1 MPGAYPYY
9 DGAKIEGVT
18 PQSAQNQNGYTQNPI
33 QIANGGYTMLKL
45 IGDKQYPERAK
56 VYIDGHEIH
65 GVREI
70 VFTHKA
76 CSLPKMKICLDGT
89 RLEMNALGVEI
100 KEYARVEICRQ

>member
-18 PQSAQNQNGYTQNPI
+18 PSSAQNQNGYTQTPI
-33 QIANGGYTMLKL
+33 QTANGGYIMIQV
-45 IGDKQYPERAK
+45 IGDEQHPASAK

-65 GVREI
+65 GVTKI

-76 CSLPKMKICLDGT
+76 CSLPEMKICLDGT
-89 RLEMNALGVEI
+89 MMTMNALEVEI